1 MILSLA
7 IGYALASDEE
17 RRKAMFS
24 FIKRVP
30 KAMGCFV
37 DTLVGNALNDP
48 QCNDVIKL
56 QRQLDEVERR
66 RQEDL
71 EAKWKELE
79 LCARKEGLAQQEI
92 EELKKAAE
100 GHAADAHLRTNF
112 KESSELKNMRDLFC
126 SHYE

>member
-1 MILSLA
+1 MWKLVLGPPMILSLA

-48 QCNDVIKL
+48 QCNDVIKI
-56 QRQLDEVERR
+56 QSKMRSGFSSSQGTFCVNMFSF
-66 RQEDL
+66 
-71 EAKWKELE
+71 
-79 LCARKEGLAQQEI
+79 
-92 EELKKAAE
+92 
-100 GHAADAHLRTNF
+100 LRYKLIF
-112 KESSELKNMRDLFC
+112 VIKDDV
-126 SHYE
+126 

>member
-1 MILSLA
+1 MLENVALYPLMLVSIA
-7 IGYALASDEE
+7 IGYVLLSDEE
-17 RRKAMFS
+17 RRQAMLGFM
-24 FIKRVP
+24 KRIP

-48 QCNDVIKL
+48 SCNDVVKL

-71 EAKWKELE
+71 EAKIKELE

-92 EELKKAAE
+92 EELKFQEIWKVGEKADRQKMVMIK
-100 GHAADAHLRTNF
+100 H
-112 KESSELKNMRDLFC
+112 C
-126 SHYE
+126 C